1 MATTENLVFG
11 DGGDT
16 YSFSF
21 PYLKTEDV
29 RVELQEYDST
39 QPVGD
44 QIISRS
50 SISAFTIPA
59 GNPTQIIFNAIGA
72 DTVYQTAPDG
82 DVKVTSTNGY
92 PVRIRIYRATQP
104 DATPATFFA
113 GSAIRAQD
121 LNDNFDQIL
130 YIMQENENSLI
141 SIQTGGIGDNVIS
154 TSAILDDAVDATKLR
169 DSVSDDSIRAVTTN
183 HIRDNAITTAKLND
197 SSVTTAKLDDSS
209 VTSAKI
215 VDGTIVNAD
224 VNASAAIDATKLSFT
239 QSGTGATA
247 RTIDSKLADVVSVK
261 DFGAVGDDVT
271 NDTAAIQAAIDAVNT
286 AGGGTVYFPQGSY
299 VVSANLSIYSKIKY
313 LGAGSKASILRVS
326 GTPGPVSIFRTTSSV
341 NGVVFDS
348 LGFSG
353 SVNYPADSTVY
364 KQTYAN
370 TNTAIQTSGGV
381 VTDFLVQNC
390 DFRELSAGSIDINGA
405 QSSNIKIVN
414 NSFYKGS
421 YCSHVINVHHQSSQT
436 EANRLTDVVIT
447 GNTFDTCGPEYHY
460 DPSKEDW
467 IVSTNCII
475 VDRIKHGTIAN
486 NIAKNVSDGIR
497 VEDSK
502 NVSVT
507 GNVVI
512 ESGGSGI
519 TVYKYCSDCSV
530 TGNVIQ
536 NWGRIP
542 FVYAVRNYSGTYV
555 VARESPNAVN
565 APLPA
570 DPTVSTW
577 FDTWPYALTNVN
589 TANIITYSDSDYYT
603 APSSGILPFRGYAA
617 ISYVTESHN
626 VTVTGNTILGDITQ
640 VGGLYV
646 YACDFGVTPVHPVNS
661 PTGVLPGQ
669 GCVVT
674 GNSISDALYKSHY
687 HPEDEDPINGNNPTG
702 VAVYGPDKE
711 TSVNVAEK
719 NFHVASGVRS
729 IGVNRVEF
737 PATPV
742 YSSDPNHLDTYAE
755 GTWIAQLSPASGSIT
770 MEYYH
775 CRYTRIGNLVQVTGQ
790 ITALSVNSPTGVLS
804 INLPFTSAPS
814 SAGRNAITA
823 HIITA
828 SGFTGSPV
836 GSIELSIL
844 GGSNTGTFYLLGTD
858 FTRLDV
864 SSYVQA
870 GTTFTLNFSYLVT

>member
-1 MATTENLVFG
+1 MAVTENFFTG
-11 DGGDT
+11 DGSTTSYVLTFEYID
-16 YSFSF
+16 
-21 PYLKTEDV
+21 ED
-29 RVELQEYDST
+29 
-39 QPVGD
+39 
-44 QIISRS
+44 
-50 SISAFTIPA
+50 
-59 GNPTQIIFNAIGA
+59 
-72 DTVYQTAPDG
+72 
-82 DVKVTSTNGY
+82 DVKVSLDGSVTTAYSFANATTISFNTAPGAG
-92 PVRIRIYRATQP
+92 VAIRIYRSTDQDGP
-104 DATPATFFA
+104 PATFFA

-121 LNDNFDQIL
+121 LNENFLQQL
-130 YIMQENENSLI
+130 YIAQETANATIIASTGNLPENSI
-141 SIQTGGIGDNVIS
+141 TGFHLADN
-154 TSAILDDAVDATKLR
+154 
-169 DSVSDDSIRAVTTN
+169 
-183 HIRDNAITTAKLND
+183 
-197 SSVTTAKLDDSS
+197 S
-209 VTSAKI
+209 VTSAQI

-224 VNASAAIDATKLSFT
+224 VNASAAIAATKLSFT

-247 RTIDSKLADVVSVK
+247 RTIDSKLKDVVSVK

-313 LGAGSKASILRVS
+313 LGAGSKASILKVS

-421 YCSHVINVHHQSSQT
+421 YCSHVINIRHQSSQT
-436 EANRLTDVVIT
+436 EANRLTDVAIT
-447 GNTFDTCGPEYHY
+447 GNTFDACGPEYHY

-467 IVSTNCII
+467 ISSTNCII

-555 VARESPNAVN
+555 VAREFPNAVN
-565 APLPA
+565 APLPV

-626 VTVTGNTILGDITQ
+626 VTVTGNTILGDTTQ

-646 YACDFGVTPVHPVNS
+646 YACDFGVTPVHPINN

-674 GNSISDALYKSHY
+674 GNSISQVLYKSHY
-687 HPEDEDPINGNNPTG
+687 HPEDEDPINANNPTG
-702 VAVYGPDKE
+702 VAVYGPDTE
-711 TSVNVAEK
+711 TSADVAEK